1 MISFFKKDKTK
12 ERGVIILIAFLSM
25 GILSL
30 LAVHFI
36 SFTLTESDMS
46 ESESVSNKAY
56 YLAEA
61 GINDAIWKLNN
72 DPEFKNNF
80 LNGTLGESDDILRNN
95 VFGDEDSSYE
105 ISFISTA
112 FAEAEIIAT
121 STHKI
126 GDSEAHRVIKT
137 YVNKALGTAN
147 DWDCAIFSGLRGDEK
162 DGDISITGSN
172 AKVTVSGSRF
182 HANKDIDIIGSSSL
196 LTINNGG
203 LTAGG
208 KIKLQGSSSDI
219 VLNDSYQEAP
229 TSTIDMPILDFEA
242 WEERATQNY
251 TSKQFKDLPSGSV
264 LNGIIY
270 VSNSVVLSG
279 SDYHLTVNGVLIING
294 YLKLSGSQLNV
305 TVNYDQ
311 NYGGGLLV
319 NGNLK
324 VSGSDACLDIEGLIY
339 TSKELRMSGSSLD
352 FICTGAIIASDI
364 KMSGSN
370 INMDIFFNAEYFQT
384 SLDSGM
390 NPESN
395 IVRINHWEEVY

>member
-1 MISFFKKDKTK
+1 MISFFEKDKIK

-25 GILSL
+25 GVLSL

-36 SFTLTESDMS
+36 SFTLTESDMA

-61 GINDAIWKLNN
+61 GINDAIWELNN
-72 DPEFKNNF
+72 DPDFKNDF
-80 LNGTLGESDDILRNN
+80 LNGNLGEDNDILRNN
-95 VFGDEDSSYE
+95 VFGDENADYE
-105 ISFISTA
+105 ISFVSTA
-112 FAEAEIIAT
+112 IAEAEIIAT
-121 STHKI
+121 SSYRI
-126 GDSEAHRVIKT
+126 GDSEAQRVIKT
-137 YVNKALGTAN
+137 YVNKALGTGS
-147 DWDCAIFSGLRGDEK
+147 DWDCALFSGLRGDEK

-172 AKVTVSGSRF
+172 AMITISGARF
-182 HANKDIDIIGSSSL
+182 HANKDVDITGSDTL
-196 LTINNGG
+196 LTVNNGG

-208 KIKLQGSSSDI
+208 EIKIQGSSSEI

-229 TSTIDMPILDFEA
+229 TSTIDMPSLDFEA
-242 WEERATQNY
+242 WEERATQTY
-251 TSKQFKDLPSGSV
+251 TPEQFKNLPSGSV

-270 VSNSVVLSG
+270 VSNSVSLSG
-279 SDYHLTVNGVLIING
+279 SDYNLTVNGVLVVDG

-324 VSGSDACLDIEGLIY
+324 VSGSDASLDVEGLIY

-352 FICTGAIIASDI
+352 FDCSGTIIASDI
-364 KMSGSN
+364 KIGGSN
-370 INMDIFFNAEYFQT
+370 INMDISFNPDYFQT
-384 SLDSGM
+384 SLDSAM